1 MKTKT
6 LFILAVLLFFGSIP
20 QAIAQTNIYKHVDK
34 DGNITFTNRRIPN
47 AEKIS
52 VASYSRNSESNLVR
66 MQSSGNA
73 PRVKDTTQKER
84 DTVRRQIL
92 QKELVTEEKHFTETQ
107 THLDQFSNSAEAS
120 SFQEKIVQLKNK
132 LFLHQRNITALKK
145 ELARL

>member
-6 LFILAVLLFFGSIP
+6 LFILAVLISLVSIP
-20 QAIAQTNIYKHVDK
+20 QAIAQANIYKHVDK
-34 DGNITFTNRRIPN
+34 DGNITFTNRRIPH

-52 VASYSRNSESNLVR
+52 VASYSRNSEFNSIQ

-92 QKELVTEEKHFTETQ
+92 QKELVTEEKNFTETR
-107 THLDQFSNSAEAS
+107 TNLDQFSNSAEAS

>member
-6 LFILAVLLFFGSIP
+6 LFILAALIFLGSIP
-20 QAIAQTNIYKHVDK
+20 QAIAQANIYKHVDK

-47 AEKIS
+47 AEKVSI
-52 VASYSRNSESNLVR
+52 VSYSRDSGSNSIRL
-66 MQSSGNA
+66 QSSGNA

-92 QKELVTEEKHFTETQ
+92 QKELVTEEKHFSETR
-107 THLDQFSNSAEAS
+107 THLDQFSNDPEAS

-132 LFLHQRNITALKK
+132 MFLHQRNITALKK
-145 ELARL
+145 ELAKL

>member
-6 LFILAVLLFFGSIP
+6 LFILAVLISLAPIP
-20 QAIAQTNIYKHVDK
+20 QAIAQANIYKHVDK

-52 VASYSRNSESNLVR
+52 IASYSRNSESNSIRL
-66 MQSSGNA
+66 QSNGNA
-73 PRVKDTTQKER
+73 PRVKDKMQKER

-92 QKELVTEEKHFTETQ
+92 QKELMSEEKHFTETQ
-107 THLDQFSNSAEAS
+107 TYLEQSSNTEANNS
-120 SFQEKIVQLKNK
+120 QEKIVQLKNK

>member
-6 LFILAVLLFFGSIP
+6 LFILAALISLAPIP
-20 QAIAQTNIYKHVDK
+20 QAIAQANIYKHVDK

-52 VASYSRNSESNLVR
+52 IASYSRNSESNSIRL
-66 MQSSGNA
+66 QSNGNA
-73 PRVKDTTQKER
+73 PRVKDKMQKER

-92 QKELVTEEKHFTETQ
+92 QKELMSEEKHFTETQ
-107 THLDQFSNSAEAS
+107 TYLEQSSNTEANNS
-120 SFQEKIVQLKNK
+120 QEKIVQLKNK